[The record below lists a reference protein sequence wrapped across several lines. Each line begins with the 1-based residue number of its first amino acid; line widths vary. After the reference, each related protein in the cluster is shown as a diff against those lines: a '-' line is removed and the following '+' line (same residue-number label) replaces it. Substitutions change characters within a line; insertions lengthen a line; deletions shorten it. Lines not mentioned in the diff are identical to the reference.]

1 MTEHDYSKTRKA
13 AVDALIYWAKTGMRE
28 FTMRDAVN
36 DYLEASGANRPSIGG
51 EETILAHRKIAANR
65 LAIDCIYNS
74 FCNKITYF
82 PSFPS
87 VLLDE
92 FVFVVAVFDEVARGR
107 RVGLEPIDQRLFFGC
122 DGGTFVFVRLVSFRF
137 CSAFLFSSALLLAFS
152 RSKAMRLRSLIS

>member
-13 AVDALIYWAKTGMRE
+13 AVDALIYWAKTGMRQ

-36 DYLEASGANRPSIGG
+36 DYLEASDANRPSIGG
-51 EETILAHRKIAANR
+51 KETILAHRKIAANR